1 MVNLQIINKDMNPF
15 VWVLYTLVIG
25 SLAHWIGVQLN
36 AQSTSEYR
44 ISHLIL
50 DLNKANFEG
59 IESIQRQHRHV
70 SDISYYENKVLWPRV
85 VTWINRS
92 DCSCYVITVS
102 ATVLVLKVKCSFVA
116 YMAYQQVIVLP
127 PTHMV
132 CTRIKEVFCDSMP
145 FLWQIFTKSAYSNFS
160 NCTRPIFLIICIL
173 VICTNSTNMTSNW
186 IDKKHFQH
194 KHYVAICF
202 HWNYRGSMIWENWIG
217 WDFALMKCTFNTN
230 W

>member
-1 MVNLQIINKDMNPF
+1 MNPF

-132 CTRIKEVFCDSMP
+132 YISYVYPYQRGILWFYAFFVTDSHKIS
-145 FLWQIFTKSAYSNFS
+145 L
-160 NCTRPIFLIICIL
+160 
-173 VICTNSTNMTSNW
+173 
-186 IDKKHFQH
+186 FQFFKLH
-194 KHYVAICF
+194 
-202 HWNYRGSMIWENWIG
+202 
-217 WDFALMKCTFNTN
+217 
-230 W
+230 